1 MKKTILFLLVMATV
15 AMAASYPF
23 THDGFFF
30 NVSVGFGGQG
40 MSLTGSIYEDGFTID
55 MEGDA
60 DGGVYEMDYKIGG
73 RILPYTILHATVV
86 RIGALGDLETEL
98 SSRGRSV
105 YVENGES
112 MLLVGLGTTC
122 YIRPYNFFVSGSV
135 GISKFGL
142 TEAGDDEILGSTEF
156 GFGFQLAAGKEWWV
170 SENWGMG
177 ASIALNYGSVEESEE
192 DAEMS
197 ALAITVMLSATFN

>member
-1 MKKTILFLLVMATV
+1 MKKIFSFLLVMATV
-15 AMAASYPF
+15 SMAASYPF

-30 NVSVGFGGQG
+30 NFSVGLQDRWTNP
-40 MSLTGSIYEDGFTID
+40 SLYDSARYGSP
-55 MEGDA
+55 
-60 DGGVYEMDYKIGG
+60 G
-73 RILPYTILHATVV
+73 R
-86 RIGALGDLETEL
+86 
-98 SSRGRSV
+98 
-105 YVENGES
+105 
-112 MLLVGLGTTC
+112 
-122 YIRPYNFFVSGSV
+122 
-135 GISKFGL
+135 FGL
-142 TEAGDDEILGSTEF
+142 TEADDDEILGSTEF